1 MGGKNLKTIKA
12 APKEEDDDDDI
23 KVMIVVSYK
32 LYKIFKTLLGKC
44 NNQILI
50 VFRQIK

>member
-23 KVMIVVSYK
+23 KVMIEV
-32 LYKIFKTLLGKC
+32 G
-44 NNQILI
+44 
-50 VFRQIK
+50 

>member
-23 KVMIVVSYK
+23 KVRIEV
-32 LYKIFKTLLGKC
+32 G
-44 NNQILI
+44 
-50 VFRQIK
+50 

>member
-23 KVMIVVSYK
+23 KVMIGVSYK
-32 LYKIFKTLLGKC
+32 LYKIFK
-44 NNQILI
+44 NIY
-50 VFRQIK
+50 

>member
-23 KVMIVVSYK
+23 KVRIEIGYK
-32 LYKIFKTLLGKC
+32 WNKDVIE
-44 NNQILI
+44 
-50 VFRQIK
+50 

>member
-23 KVMIVVSYK
+23 KVMIGV
-32 LYKIFKTLLGKC
+32 G
-44 NNQILI
+44 
-50 VFRQIK
+50 

>member
-23 KVMIVVSYK
+23 KVRIEIGYK
-32 LYKIFKTLLGKC
+32 
-44 NNQILI
+44 
-50 VFRQIK
+50 